1 MKYYETNMLI
11 IEFPTKFLGIPTEKT
26 MTGRIRWKV
35 AFTSLTG
42 EKIQFIS
49 KGSKLAGKRGENGQ
63 RAKRNTIL
71 VDVYVQK
78 EQFID
83 AISRY
88 FSEKLK
94 VRPQDLHFRFESPQP
109 LGDLNASTS

>member
-1 MKYYETNMLI
+1 MKYYETNNLF

-26 MTGRIRWKV
+26 ITGRIRWKV

-42 EKIQFIS
+42 EKIQFIA
-49 KGSKLAGKRGENGQ
+49 KGSKLAGKLGERGH
-63 RAKRNTIL
+63 RFRRNTIL

-88 FSEKLK
+88 FSDLLK
-94 VRPQDLHFRFESPQP
+94 VRPKDLHFKFESPQP
-109 LGDLNASTS
+109 LGDLNTT